1 MCVGYFMAVMQEG
14 KELKCINEQ
23 KSLGTSISLP
33 KHSYF
38 VSNITECKWNSFS
51 ILNS

>member
-23 KSLGTSISLP
+23 KSLGTSNSLP
-33 KHSYF
+33 KNFLFCFQHNGMQGKF
-38 VSNITECKWNSFS
+38 IPNSQ
-51 ILNS
+51 